1 MPEDADL
8 AQARMLMSLLDSEI
22 DEISDKIEAAE
33 RRARLRHLYGH
44 GQLVRS
50 IAQLR
55 RQLYEAHRLVDG
67 LHRRFPATID

>member
-1 MPEDADL
+1 MPENADL
-8 AQARMLMSLLDSEI
+8 AQAQMLMRLLQ
-22 DEISDKIEAAE
+22 DEINEVSDKIEAAE
-33 RRARLRHLYGH
+33 RRARQPHQYGH